1 MSSEHARPP
10 AVSIPVCHISS
21 SVVARWISPAA
32 AVTAGAAP
40 SAAQPPT
47 TGDVGVSGAGV
58 PDGDG
63 VGEAVGVA
71 DGDAGSA
78 SAAPVHP
85 ARMPVRRI
93 SEASA
98 TGTDADFDLV
108 TLTAEC

>member
-1 MSSEHARPP
+1 VPHLIERRGALDLTRGRRDGRSGPER
-10 AVSIPVCHISS
+10 
-21 SVVARWISPAA
+21 RAA
-32 AVTAGAAP
+32 AA
-40 SAAQPPT
+40 

-85 ARMPVRRI
+85 ARRPVRRI